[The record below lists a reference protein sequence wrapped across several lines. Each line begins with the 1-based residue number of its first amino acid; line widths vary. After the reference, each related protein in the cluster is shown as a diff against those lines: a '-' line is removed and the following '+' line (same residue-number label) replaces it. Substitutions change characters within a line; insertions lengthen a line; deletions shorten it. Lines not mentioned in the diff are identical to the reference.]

1 MIKKIKEEL
10 KQYIETNKDFKKELQ
25 KYKEEEEFFKI
36 IPEKIKKG
44 IKEIRIEKESVK
56 IITKSPSWRQ
66 EILFFKKEIIK
77 KIDKKSPNYTI
88 KKIIIL

>member
-1 MIKKIKEEL
+1 MLKKIQDELTKYIKANKEL
-10 KQYIETNKDFKKELQ
+10 KKGIEKT
-25 KYKEEEEFFKI
+25 KEEEDFFKI

-44 IKEIRIEKESVK
+44 IKEIKIEKESIK

>member
-1 MIKKIKEEL
+1 MIKNLKDEIKN
-10 KQYIETNKDFKKELQ
+10 YIQKNEDIKKELQ
-25 KYKEEEEFFKI
+25 KIKKEEEVFKI
-36 IPEKIKKG
+36 IPQKIKKG
-44 IKEIRIEKESVK
+44 IKEIRVEKESLK
-56 IITKSPSWRQ
+56 IITRSPSWRQ